1 MDFKS
6 ILAISVICALGAISP
21 GPSLAVV
28 IRNTINGGRKQGVL
42 TGVGHGLGLG
52 IYALLSVMGISS
64 LITGNK
70 ELFNIIQIIG
80 SFFLIFLASRMI
92 FNKSDKELIDFDNY
106 KTRKG
111 FFEGFMISFLNPKI
125 LIFFTAVFS
134 QFMTEDLTLVDK
146 ITMAVVAGVIDIS
159 WYVLVAIVLAGTK
172 LLNVL
177 KRQSNY
183 IDKITGY
190 ILLIL
195 GILMLV
201 KYSSINL

>member
-1 MDFKS
+1 
-6 ILAISVICALGAISP
+6 
-21 GPSLAVV
+21 
-28 IRNTINGGRKQGVL
+28 
-42 TGVGHGLGLG
+42 
-52 IYALLSVMGISS
+52 
-64 LITGNK
+64 
-70 ELFNIIQIIG
+70 
-80 SFFLIFLASRMI
+80 
-92 FNKSDKELIDFDNY
+92 
-106 KTRKG
+106 
-111 FFEGFMISFLNPKI
+111 MISFFNPKI

-134 QFMTEDLTLVDK
+134 QFMTEDLTFVDK
-146 ITMAVVAGVIDIS
+146 ITMAAVAGVIDIS

-201 KYSSINL
+201 RCYSINL